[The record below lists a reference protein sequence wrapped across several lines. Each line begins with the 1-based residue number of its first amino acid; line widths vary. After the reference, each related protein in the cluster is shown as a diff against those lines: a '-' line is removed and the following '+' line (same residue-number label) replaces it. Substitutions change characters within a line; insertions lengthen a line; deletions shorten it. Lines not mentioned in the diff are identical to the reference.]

1 MNFFCLTLG
10 HTWTPA
16 ADNPKTAWNTDES
29 MQTLKATP
37 SGSPRFFQ
45 VCARCKV
52 QRPITPA
59 PVGRKA
65 ASGDRQG

>member
-10 HTWTPA
+10 HTWTPG

-29 MQTLKATP
+29 GITLKATP
-37 SGSPRFFQ
+37 HGAPRFFEI
-45 VCARCKV
+45 CARCK
-52 QRPITPA
+52 QTRPVATP

-65 ASGDRQG
+65 GQRPS